1 MIDSLGRVGVV
12 HMPSDVRDAVFLGR
26 LVGVVVAVGDPHS
39 ANLPVLDELDDFAPV
54 AIDFPIPRFPIG
66 HKFHLNRV
74 FMTFLA
80 PASRVPA

>member
-1 MIDSLGRVGVV
+1 
-12 HMPSDVRDAVFLGR
+12 
-26 LVGVVVAVGDPHS
+26 
-39 ANLPVLDELDDFAPV
+39 LDELDDFAPV